1 MEGIDIT
8 NSGCSVNAVLQA
20 LSGRTIDRVKTM
32 TMFCPGPF
40 SRRSFLEAGSLA
52 LGGLALSDLLRMR
65 VCAKEAGHSAAD
77 TSVIMIWLQGGPS
90 HLETYDLKPE
100 APDDYRGE
108 CRPISTVV
116 PGMDICEYLPLHAKV
131 ADKFVLIRS
140 IAHDYG
146 QHAGGAG
153 RFLSG
158 YNPLRPLDPLAQ
170 YPCLGPVVSKLLEG
184 RRDPTMPRYVASAER
199 VYGGGSANL
208 GPAYLPLVVGS
219 DPNAPDFKVDS
230 LSLAAKVKDRLDD
243 RVSLLT
249 AIDHLRRKVDS
260 SGLMNSMDKFKREAV
275 SLLTSEKAREAFDL
289 SKEDPKLREKYG
301 RHKWG
306 QRALLARRL
315 VEAGTSFVT
324 MQMQNPS
331 IPGAIG
337 NWDIHAVNGHLF
349 EDTRARLPA
358 YDRAIATLVEDI
370 YDRGLDKKVML
381 IVSGEF
387 GRTPRINSQKG
398 TDSKV
403 VQPGRDHYPGAMSVL
418 VAGGGMQT
426 GQVVGSTTARGEHP
440 KDRRL
445 DPNDLLATV
454 YRHLGIDSQE
464 RTPDASG
471 RPAPLIPHGEPIV
484 ELL

>member
-1 MEGIDIT
+1 
-8 NSGCSVNAVLQA
+8 
-20 LSGRTIDRVKTM
+20 M

-158 YNPLRPLDPLAQ
+158 YNPLRPFDPLAQ

-275 SLLTSEKAREAFDL
+275 SLLTSEKG
-289 SKEDPKLREKYG
+289 P
-301 RHKWG
+301 
-306 QRALLARRL
+306 
-315 VEAGTSFVT
+315 
-324 MQMQNPS
+324 
-331 IPGAIG
+331 
-337 NWDIHAVNGHLF
+337 
-349 EDTRARLPA
+349 
-358 YDRAIATLVEDI
+358 
-370 YDRGLDKKVML
+370 
-381 IVSGEF
+381 
-387 GRTPRINSQKG
+387 
-398 TDSKV
+398 
-403 VQPGRDHYPGAMSVL
+403 
-418 VAGGGMQT
+418 
-426 GQVVGSTTARGEHP
+426 
-440 KDRRL
+440 
-445 DPNDLLATV
+445 
-454 YRHLGIDSQE
+454 
-464 RTPDASG
+464 
-471 RPAPLIPHGEPIV
+471 
-484 ELL
+484 